1 MAYTPP
7 PGLYGSYGAVAPP
20 SSLNAYQKLQ
30 QGAMTGYLEPSQI
43 AGVAGVPGQPLPV
56 GATVGVAGVQAVGAN
71 LLQPGTTGYVAGS
84 LVSFDAEKDCRALNK
99 AIKGAGT
106 DEKAL
111 IKILCHRPREHID
124 KIVHLYTRRYK
135 AALYRD
141 IKHDTTFNFKK
152 TLLKIV
158 QPIEEVKAKRLYKA
172 MKGLGTKDRSLIDV
186 LAFSTNDEIRRIKW
200 EYQNYY
206 GKDGDIGDALS
217 RDIKD
222 DTSGNFERGL
232 ITLLKAERDESYLIN
247 EDKVKADAKH
257 LFEKGAGRLGTD
269 DSYFIEFF
277 CTRSPWHIAAVGEE
291 YKKQHGKDLIAVIKG
306 ETSGDYQDLLRAL
319 VTPKA
324 SWYAERLEYSVK
336 GVGTHDKLL
345 IYLLTSTTEV
355 ERMAI
360 RKKYE
365 EMYKMPLKK
374 RIAEDTSGDYMKTLL
389 SLLTFDGE
397 DESHLDSKSA
407 PAKKN

>member
-1 MAYTPP
+1 MKR
-7 PGLYGSYGAVAPP
+7 LLS
-20 SSLNAYQKLQ
+20 KFF
-30 QGAMTGYLEPSQI
+30 
-43 AGVAGVPGQPLPV
+43 
-56 GATVGVAGVQAVGAN
+56 AT
-71 LLQPGTTGYVAGS
+71 
-84 LVSFDAEKDCRALNK
+84 DRD
-99 AIKGAGT
+99 
-106 DEKAL
+106 
-111 IKILCHRPREHID
+111 HIE

-172 MKGLGTKDRSLIDV
+172 MKGLGTKDKSLIDV

-232 ITLLKAERDESYLIN
+232 VTLLKAERDESYLIN

-257 LFEKGAGRLGTD
+257 LHEKGAGRLGTD

-374 RIAEDTSGDYMKTLL
+374 RITEDTSGDYMKTLL

-407 PAKKN
+407 PAKKS